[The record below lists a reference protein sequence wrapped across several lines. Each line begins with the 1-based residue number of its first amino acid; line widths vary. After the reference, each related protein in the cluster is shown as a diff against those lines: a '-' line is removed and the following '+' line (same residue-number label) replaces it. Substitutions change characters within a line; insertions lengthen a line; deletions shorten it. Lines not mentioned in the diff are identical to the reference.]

1 VICSKSEAP
10 PGFQTTLGVE
20 RSDSFDLGVGAPL
33 PPRNVVTATPQQSQH
48 TRQHRR
54 PQIEFTSLAQFS
66 SRVELYRG
74 RSVACPVVMSLMAL
88 SLLFVSLSTG
98 LILPRVALLSCS
110 ISTVYKAQCLETQET
125 VIIKIYERAKMK
137 AKHEQRLQR
146 EIRLMRQLQGS
157 EGKQLR
163 L

>member
-1 VICSKSEAP
+1 
-10 PGFQTTLGVE
+10 
-20 RSDSFDLGVGAPL
+20 
-33 PPRNVVTATPQQSQH
+33 
-48 TRQHRR
+48 
-54 PQIEFTSLAQFS
+54 
-66 SRVELYRG
+66 
-74 RSVACPVVMSLMAL
+74 MSLMAL

-98 LILPRVALLSCS
+98 LILPCVALLSCS

-125 VIIKIYERAKMK
+125 VIIKIYEHAKMK
-137 AKHEQRLQR
+137 AKHGQRLQR

>member
-1 VICSKSEAP
+1 MICSKSEAP
-10 PGFQTTLGVE
+10 PGLQTTLGVE

-48 TRQHRR
+48 GRQHRR

-66 SRVELYRG
+66 SRIELYRG
-74 RSVACPVVMSLMAL
+74 RLVVCPIVVFLMAL
-88 SLLFVSLSTG
+88 SSLVDYSSTG
-98 LILPRVALLSCS
+98 LITPRVALLSCS
-110 ISTVYKAQCLETQET
+110 ISTVYKTQCLETQET

-157 EGKQLR
+157 EGAPFR
-163 L
+163 P